1 MSNIMR
7 EEEALKNH
15 KVHVNIDKNKGG
27 KNMLPTDPMMLLSYV
42 NTQLRDF
49 YPDLTSFC
57 KDNGLDQEEICK
69 KLRSIDYEYD
79 LELNKFV

>member
-1 MSNIMR
+1 
-7 EEEALKNH
+7 
-15 KVHVNIDKNKGG
+15 
-27 KNMLPTDPMMLLSYV
+27 MLPTDPMILLSYV

-49 YPDLTSFC
+49 YPDLTSLC

>member
-1 MSNIMR
+1 
-7 EEEALKNH
+7 
-15 KVHVNIDKNKGG
+15 
-27 KNMLPTDPMMLLSYV
+27 MLPTDPMILLSYV

-79 LELNKFV
+79 LELNKCV

>member
-1 MSNIMR
+1 
-7 EEEALKNH
+7 
-15 KVHVNIDKNKGG
+15 
-27 KNMLPTDPMMLLSYV
+27 MLPTDPMILLSYV

-69 KLRSIDYEYD
+69 KPLLPGKSID
-79 LELNKFV
+79 LQRC

>member
-1 MSNIMR
+1 MR
-7 EEEALKNH
+7 KEKALKNN
-15 KVHVNIDKNKGG
+15 KVHVNIDKNK
-27 KNMLPTDPMMLLSYV
+27 LPTDPMILLSYV